1 MWSFS
6 QFWMAFSRKTIQV
19 NKLAEKFA
27 NFHKH
32 IHWIFGTTLSRIGTL
47 GSTISSWQVAGQLS
61 VASTSSVIYSRC
73 LLCWHKKFDLHCPMA
88 EVDDYRPS
96 EVTAAAVLQLLLSHT
111 KKLFL
116 AAQKPENKYLAK
128 TTSTTWSRGG
138 RGERGLNMMILG
150 SQSSNTAALLLSSS
164 AKMERDIFDSE
175 RQNP

>member
-1 MWSFS
+1 
-6 QFWMAFSRKTIQV
+6 
-19 NKLAEKFA
+19 
-27 NFHKH
+27 
-32 IHWIFGTTLSRIGTL
+32 
-47 GSTISSWQVAGQLS
+47 
-61 VASTSSVIYSRC
+61 
-73 LLCWHKKFDLHCPMA
+73 MA

-116 AAQKPENKYLAK
+116 AAQKPENKYLVK

>member
-1 MWSFS
+1 
-6 QFWMAFSRKTIQV
+6 MAFSRKTIQV

-96 EVTAAAVLQLLLSHT
+96 EVTAAVLQLLLSHT

-164 AKMERDIFDSE
+164 AKMERDIFDSA
-175 RQNP
+175 RQKP